1 MDEAGRSPAVGGA
14 VTDEDVVRIAA
25 GCALACRFCPHS
37 YGRSGDPVERVLAP
51 DHPIPQAHRI
61 TILAGNCLDATFAP
75 VVRRAREA
83 GTQEV
88 RVYAH
93 AGIRSPEDLGALR
106 DAGMTGLH
114 LMLPAARRDL
124 LASLTGGCGS
134 LSRTAALLDAANA
147 LGLGVFVEV
156 PVVVRSVPDLPDTV
170 RRALN
175 RIARPEGVTL
185 RFLAEFDPARGAV
198 PWDPGV
204 SRDAVAACISEA
216 RSRRVPLSLAHPEAP
231 PACLLDLPAVVPET
245 YPTLSSSAPG
255 SASKPFDACTRCAV
269 ARVCPADGT
278 YLRAGDVVPRPLAA
292 RPAGVSRAKPA
303 AEAGLGGGG
312 DTAAGVASR
321 GRGAV
326 APPPLAKDPATSATL
341 FLRRAALEPLLDE
354 FRARRPLCR
363 FPWEAL
369 EAHDIRGVVAPCA
382 GGWPLERATLACS
395 SWRDLGLIGAWNAPG
410 LQAFRRAIAARDPH
424 RTCKPE
430 CPAFHGGPQ
439 SALPPLAPAT
449 TRVFHDNLVRNLRE
463 MLDGAEV
470 LRSRPLTISL
480 SPTFRCPNHCRMC
493 DIHEMRDR
501 MGPDPALYD
510 MNEALFEEL
519 RDLLPTTRLLALTG
533 GEPLV
538 SRRLRDLLR
547 EFDAERFPDGAV
559 TLTTNGLLLRGAV
572 LRDLAR
578 TRFRLVIV
586 SLNAATE
593 ATYEAITGTRGGF
606 PRVLRNLRDLVE
618 AAPHMAGRPAIVASF
633 VAMRSNLSELPAF
646 LDLARDIG
654 CGVRLLP
661 VERDRCG
668 ESLFTDE
675 DTLSRAVAFVDQR
688 VRPLANAHPH
698 AVRAEVARLGSILRS
713 RLARRDFTPL

>member
-1 MDEAGRSPAVGGA
+1 MGGRSPAVGGM
-14 VTDEDVVRIAA
+14 VTDEDVVRVAA
-25 GCALACRFCPHS
+25 GCALACPFCPHS
-37 YGRSGDPVERVLAP
+37 YGRSGDPLESVLAP
-51 DHPIPQAHRI
+51 DYPIPSAHRI
-61 TILAGNCLDATFAP
+61 TILAGDCLDARFARL
-75 VVRRAREA
+75 VGRAREA
-83 GTQEV
+83 GSREV

-93 AGIRSPEDLGALR
+93 PGVRSPADLRALR
-106 DAGMTGLH
+106 EAGLTGLL

-124 LASLTGGCGS
+124 LSVLTGGRGS
-134 LSRTAALLDAANA
+134 LSRTAVVLDAANA
-147 LGLGVFVEV
+147 LDLTVFVEI
-156 PVVVRSVPDLPDTV
+156 PVLARSVPDLLDTV

-185 RFLAEFDPARGAV
+185 RFLSEFDPVRGAV
-198 PWDPGV
+198 PWDPGP
-204 SRDAVAACISEA
+204 SREAVAECIGEA
-216 RSRRVPLSLAHPEAP
+216 RARRVPLSLAHPEAP
-231 PACLLDLPAVVPET
+231 PPCLLDLPGVAPET
-245 YPTLSSSAPG
+245 YPSLSASAPA
-255 SASKPFDACTRCAV
+255 SAVKPSESCTRCAV
-269 ARVCPADGT
+269 SRVCPADGR
-278 YLRAGDVVPRPLAA
+278 YLRVDGGTRVPI
-292 RPAGVSRAKPA
+292 
-303 AEAGLGGGG
+303 
-312 DTAAGVASR
+312 AAGA
-321 GRGAV
+321 
-326 APPPLAKDPATSATL
+326 APREPATTATL
-341 FLRRAALEPLLDE
+341 FLRRASMEVLLDE

-369 EAHDIRGVVAPCA
+369 EAHDIRGTVAPCA
-382 GGWPLERATLACS
+382 GGWPLQAATLACA
-395 SWRDLGLIGAWNAPG
+395 SWREVGLIGAWNAPG
-410 LQAFRRAIAARDPH
+410 MQAFRRAMAARAPE

-439 SALPPLAPAT
+439 SALPPLAPAA
-449 TRVFHDNLVRNLRE
+449 TRVFHDNLVLNLRE

-510 MNEALFEEL
+510 MGDALFEEL
-519 RDLLPTTRLLALTG
+519 RTLLPTTRLLALTG

-547 EFDAERFPDGAV
+547 EFDADRFPDGAV

-578 TRFRLVIV
+578 TRLRLVIV

-606 PRVLRNLRDLVE
+606 PRVLQHLRDLV
-618 AAPHMAGRPAIVASF
+618 ASAPRMAGRPAVLASF

-646 LDLARDIG
+646 LDLARDLG

-675 DTLSRAVAFVDQR
+675 GTLARAADFVDR
-688 VRPLANAHPH
+688 VVTPRVSDRPH
-698 AVRAEVARLGSILRS
+698 AVRAEVTRLASILRS

>member
-1 MDEAGRSPAVGGA
+1 MDEAERSPAVGGV
-14 VTDEDVVRIAA
+14 VTDEDVVRVAA

-37 YGRSGDPVERVLAP
+37 YGKSGDPVERVLAP
-51 DHPIPQAHRI
+51 DYPIPLAHRI
-61 TILAGNCLDATFAP
+61 TILAGDCLDARFAP
-75 VVRRAREA
+75 LVRRAREA

-106 DAGMTGLH
+106 DAGLTGLH

-124 LASLTGGCGS
+124 LASLAGGRGS

-156 PVVVRSVPDLPDTV
+156 PVVARSVPDLPDTV

-198 PWDPGV
+198 PWDPGL
-204 SRDAVAACISEA
+204 SRDAVGQCIGEA
-216 RSRRVPLSLAHPEAP
+216 RSRRIPLSLAHPEAP

-255 SASKPFDACTRCAV
+255 SASKPFDACTRCPA
-269 ARVCPADGT
+269 ARVCPADGR
-278 YLRAGDVVPRPLAA
+278 YLRAGSAVPRPLA
-292 RPAGVSRAKPA
+292 RAP
-303 AEAGLGGGG
+303 
-312 DTAAGVASR
+312 
-321 GRGAV
+321 
-326 APPPLAKDPATSATL
+326 KDPATSATL

-354 FRARRPLCR
+354 FRARRPPCR

-382 GGWPLERATLACS
+382 GGWPLERATLACA

-439 SALPPLAPAT
+439 SALPPLVPAA
-449 TRVFHDNLVRNLRE
+449 TRVFHDNLVLNLRE

-510 MNEALFEEL
+510 MNDAFFEEL

-538 SRRLRDLLR
+538 SRRLRDVLR

-578 TRFRLVIV
+578 TRLRLVIV

-618 AAPHMAGRPAIVASF
+618 TAPRMAGRPTLVASF

-675 DTLSRAVAFVDQR
+675 ETLSRAVAFVEQR
-688 VRPLANAHPH
+688 VRPVAKAHPH
-698 AVRAEVARLGSILRS
+698 AVRAEVARLASILRA